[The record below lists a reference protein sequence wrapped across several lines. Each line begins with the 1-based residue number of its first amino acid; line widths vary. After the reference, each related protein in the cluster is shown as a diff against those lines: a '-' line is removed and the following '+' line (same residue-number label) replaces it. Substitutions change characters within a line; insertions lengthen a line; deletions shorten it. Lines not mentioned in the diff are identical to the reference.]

1 MDAIECLKKRRSVR
15 RFIEKDI
22 SKEVIEEIVESG
34 ALAATARN
42 VQPIHF
48 IVVQDK
54 EKLNRLTEINDYGS
68 FFKYCNAAI
77 VVVSEDTKYYLE
89 DGSAAI
95 ENMLLAARAHN
106 IGSCWVAGDKKP
118 YCRDIMDEFGVPE
131 GYKLVG

>member
-1 MDAIECLKKRRSVR
+1 M
-15 RFIEKDI
+15 
-22 SKEVIEEIVESG
+22 
-34 ALAATARN
+34 
-42 VQPIHF
+42 
-48 IVVQDK
+48 
-54 EKLNRLTEINDYGS
+54 NRLTEINDYGS

-131 GYKLVG
+131 GYKLVGQVALGYSDNIDKEIRKKPLPELLHWENF